1 VNKEID
7 MLRNE
12 DKYAL
17 EFDPKEYL
25 NEYYLIE
32 PDVEDRFVVEFM
44 VKALPKMPSDLLTLE
59 FGGGPTLFAVA
70 TLAPRSR
77 EIHFCDYVTANLDEV
92 RRWLADEPDAF
103 DWTSYIK
110 LSLEIEGQPTTPEAV
125 AERRAEMRRKV
136 TRLSRCDA
144 LSDNPLDRCELKY
157 DLVVAQTVTDT
168 AANNLAEWM
177 RIMRNIGTLVAP
189 GGWFL
194 ISVLTGTRA
203 YVVGDK
209 RFPYVDLSDED
220 IYRGYLAAGFD
231 PETFYF
237 ERIDAPTG
245 RSYAGVASATARKL
259 TR

>member
-1 VNKEID
+1 

-17 EFDPKEYL
+17 EFDPREYL

-32 PDVEDRFVVEFM
+32 PDIEDRFVVEFM
-44 VKALPKMPSDLLTLE
+44 VKALNKMPSDLLTLE

-70 TLAPRSR
+70 TLSPRSR
-77 EIHFCDYVTANLDEV
+77 EIHFCDYVTASLDEV
-92 RRWLADEPDAF
+92 RHWLAGGPNTF
-103 DWTSYIK
+103 DWTPYIK
-110 LSLEIEGQPTTPEAV
+110 LTLGIEGQPTTPAAV

-144 LSDNPLDRCELKY
+144 LCESPLGRCDLHY

-168 AANNLAEWM
+168 AARTVPEWIQ
-177 RIMRNIGTLVAP
+177 IMDNIGTLVAP

-203 YVVGDK
+203 YLVGEK
-209 RFPYVDLSDED
+209 QFPYVDLSDED
-220 IYRGYLAAGFD
+220 IYRGYVAAGFD
-231 PETFYF
+231 PETFYL

-245 RSYAGVASATARKL
+245 RGYAGVASATARKL
-259 TR
+259 AR